1 MKKTISILISVLML
15 ILLFSSCSMP
25 TKAKVNGSKISNGV
39 YAYFLAEAQ
48 KEIPDSSESEKKALA
63 NSLLCRYV
71 AINSQFLAE
80 KLSLTTAERSV
91 ISRNVNSYWHLFE
104 KHYTENG
111 ISKQDLLKIEE
122 SKIYENMLL
131 TNRYSQN
138 GASPIDETELKKYF
152 SENFI
157 AFKSLTGFLTTVN
170 NNGEAVPLS
179 EIEKA
184 NLSKKFESLTAK
196 INDGSPIDEV
206 CANIDN
212 ATLSSKV
219 VVINRNSKEY
229 PEGFFDAVYVAENN
243 KAKSFTINDYAFIV
257 YRENIEDEQLNLFS
271 NYKTECLKALKG
283 EEFKKVV
290 DGWTAAYK
298 VD

>member
-80 KLSLTTAERSV
+80 KLSLTTAEKSV

-122 SKIYENMLL
+122 SKIYENML
-131 TNRYSQN
+131 
-138 GASPIDETELKKYF
+138 AW
-152 SENFI
+152 
-157 AFKSLTGFLTTVN
+157 
-170 NNGEAVPLS
+170 
-179 EIEKA
+179 
-184 NLSKKFESLTAK
+184 
-196 INDGSPIDEV
+196 IN
-206 CANIDN
+206 
-212 ATLSSKV
+212 
-219 VVINRNSKEY
+219 
-229 PEGFFDAVYVAENN
+229 
-243 KAKSFTINDYAFIV
+243 
-257 YRENIEDEQLNLFS
+257 NIEDNRL
-271 NYKTECLKALKG
+271 
-283 EEFKKVV
+283 
-290 DGWTAAYK
+290 
-298 VD
+298 